1 MCLRFCWTF
10 LYRLGIGFLVGPS
23 CTRMGKRPAFFCDFI
38 PEPSLCALIA
48 LLSTKNYQSRGRTM
62 GIIKIECPSC
72 NQHYSVDVSFVGQ
85 KVECS
90 VCGNS
95 FTLGSKNVISWDA
108 THQPLFK
115 ETKKP
120 QEKSPS
126 PIKFA
131 DNRTSIE
138 HAEKMPPPHEFRQ
151 FANEMPQNPRVAQQQ
166 VVYIQVPSKAKNRGI
181 YVMLGLFFGTLG
193 VHDFYAGHIARGVAH
208 FCLGIWFFFGFLV
221 RLSRA
226 EDAIDVSFAFLLLLI
241 VFLVNYAWG
250 IIELIRIKKDGK
262 GIPME

>member
-1 MCLRFCWTF
+1 
-10 LYRLGIGFLVGPS
+10 
-23 CTRMGKRPAFFCDFI
+23 
-38 PEPSLCALIA
+38 
-48 LLSTKNYQSRGRTM
+48 M

-85 KVECS
+85 KVECT

-95 FTLGSKNVISWDA
+95 FTLRSRNVISWDA
-108 THQPLFK
+108 TQQPLFK
-115 ETKKP
+115 EPKKP
-120 QEKSPS
+120 QEKSQS
-126 PIKFA
+126 TINYT
-131 DNRTSIE
+131 DNKTPIE
-138 HAEKMPPPHEFRQ
+138 HAEKMPPPHEIRQ
-151 FANEMPQNPRVAQQQ
+151 FTYEMPQNSGCPQQQ
-166 VVYIQVPSKAKNRGI
+166 VVYIQVPSKEKNRGI

-208 FCLGIWFFFGFLV
+208 FCLGLWFFLGFLV

-241 VFLVNYAWG
+241 VFLVNSIWAIFE
-250 IIELIRIKKDGK
+250 IITIKNDGK

>member
-1 MCLRFCWTF
+1 MSSF
-10 LYRLGIGFLVGPS
+10 LLDVSLSSWNRVLGRTLVYSHGEAS
-23 CTRMGKRPAFFCDFI
+23 GFFCVCI
-38 PEPSLCALIA
+38 IGLPLCAFCFAIG
-48 LLSTKNYQSRGRTM
+48 KNKQQSGGQTM

-85 KVECS
+85 KVECT

-95 FTLGSKNVISWDA
+95 FTLRSRNVISWDA
-108 THQPLFK
+108 THQLLFK